1 MFHFSKKSAITL
13 LLAAGIGVAAWAQDK
28 KEKREERRPTNL
40 KVLSKDISHDS
51 LIYLMKEYSVSLGV
65 SCGFCHDK
73 SATDERR
80 LDFAGD
86 DNGHKKVARYM
97 MKMTADINRKYFAE
111 ENHEAK
117 QLMVSCYTCHHGK
130 KEPEAFVM
138 PKEEER
144 H

>member
-1 MFHFSKKSAITL
+1 MLRFSKKSAIVIL
-13 LLAAGIGVAAWAQDK
+13 LTGGIAVAAWAQDK

-40 KVLSKDISHDS
+40 TVLPKNISHDS

-65 SCGFCHDK
+65 NCGFCHDK
-73 SATDERR
+73 SATDER
-80 LDFAGD
+80 LYFAGD
-86 DNGHKKVARYM
+86 NNGHKKVARYM
-97 MKMTADINRKYFAE
+97 MQMTAGINSKYFAE
-111 ENHEAK
+111 ENHESK
-117 QLMVSCYTCHHGK
+117 SLMVSCYTCHHGQ